1 MAVDMKSTATM
12 LQYTLSM
19 QKLVLS
25 HAFLWPRQSGFA
37 AHLGQNVCCPMSH
50 SNGRHLLESWK
61 CSIRTGIVIYDSV
74 PTQPFRQI
82 VPSLWSASV
91 ASLRIPTSLL
101 GFMAADRDVEN
112 LRWDMSMAGVGI
124 TVLACCL
131 LGAIF

>member
-1 MAVDMKSTATM
+1 
-12 LQYTLSM
+12 
-19 QKLVLS
+19 
-25 HAFLWPRQSGFA
+25 
-37 AHLGQNVCCPMSH
+37 MSH